1 MAARKNI
8 DWMAVEGDYRA
19 GTMTVAALA
28 EKWGCTESAV
38 RHAAKKS
45 GWLRDPAGVKAA
57 RVKAATSGSPPPR
70 KSMGVPVA
78 HDPVAVATAFATE
91 VDRDIRVMNLAAGFF
106 ETVLEKVAKQI
117 PTTDA
122 PRDQKVLTET
132 GTMAATMY
140 RKIRNLED
148 KPGGRTIED
157 MLREL

>member
-8 DWMAVEGDYRA
+8 DWLAVEGDYRA
-19 GTMTVAALA
+19 GTMTVESLA
-28 EKWGCTESAV
+28 QKWGCTSAAV
-38 RHAAKKS
+38 RHAAKRK

-57 RVKAATSGSPPPR
+57 RVKAATSGVVS
-70 KSMGVPVA
+70 
-78 HDPVAVATAFATE
+78 DPVSVETAMATE
-91 VDRDIRVMNLAAGFF
+91 VDRDIRVMNLAAQFF
-106 ETVLEKVAKQI
+106 ETVLEKVARQI